1 MSWQQHGLSSML
13 ASPALALIESPHQ
26 LWRVER
32 EDPPLRFSQTNA
44 VDALLERSGN
54 RFDVAG
60 AGILYAATSQ
70 EGAYAETLAAFR
82 PSASLLAKLQAAGI
96 DPDLPGPGEVPR
108 SWRLDRRLRALAL
121 SNPLPFVDIDAP
133 ATHTYLTRHAARLL
147 SEIGVNSLDIA
158 TVRGPNRLLTRSL
171 AAWLYAQTD
180 EHARPL
186 YSGIRYGS
194 RLGPHECWAIFD
206 GTAAAV
212 IRGATVEVDSPA
224 LRTVAAAFGLA
235 VR

>member
-1 MSWQQHGLSSML
+1 M
-13 ASPALALIESPHQ
+13 
-26 LWRVER
+26 
-32 EDPPLRFSQTNA
+32 
-44 VDALLERSGN
+44 
-54 RFDVAG
+54 
-60 AGILYAATSQ
+60 
-70 EGAYAETLAAFR
+70 
-82 PSASLLAKLQAAGI
+82 
-96 DPDLPGPGEVPR
+96 
-108 SWRLDRRLRALAL
+108 
-121 SNPLPFVDIDAP
+121 SNPLPFVDIDSP

-147 SEIGVNSLDIA
+147 SEIGVSSLDIA

-206 GTAAAV
+206 GTAAGLIKEV
-212 IRGATVEVDSPA
+212 IVEADSPA